1 MNQTIGHIGALCTC
15 RKATSE
21 SERIEFFVK
30 DTMQSASVKTA
41 KIQEFNKAIEL
52 EKMMDKYRK
61 QISLTD
67 AEKIEFEYLCK
78 SKWGNG

>member
-1 MNQTIGHIGALCTC
+1 
-15 RKATSE
+15 
-21 SERIEFFVK
+21 
-30 DTMQSASVKTA
+30 MQSASVKTA